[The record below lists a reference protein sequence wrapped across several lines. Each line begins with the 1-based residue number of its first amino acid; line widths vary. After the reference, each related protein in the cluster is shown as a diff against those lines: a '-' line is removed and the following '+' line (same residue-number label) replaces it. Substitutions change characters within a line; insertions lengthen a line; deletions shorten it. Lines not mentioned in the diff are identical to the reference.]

1 MPIPHDIATK
11 NIIAVNNL
19 RICLFTMKLEH
30 TITMGINYDPKL
42 GDFVLTVN
50 DVTFSG
56 PDIFTVLEKAAEH
69 Q

>member
-50 DVTFSG
+50 DVTVSS
-56 PDIFTVLEKAAEH
+56 PYIFTVLEKAAEH